1 MNGAGIQRARI
12 FHMVA
17 NMKVSTLISEYN
29 TDRPNQVDDSR
40 KINWLKKVEAM
51 IIREV
56 VSTHQGGSLDTW
68 TVDGTTLTIG
78 STIYDTDIEAIISD
92 FGDDTELIVPDPYS
106 DLYMFW
112 LDERIALMNNEAKRY
127 SSVSTLFNNAYVTF
141 QQWYN
146 RTHMPLSGR
155 SHFINHEE
163 L

>member
-106 DLYMFW
+106 DLYMFCF
-112 LDERIALMNNEAKRY
+112 Y
-127 SSVSTLFNNAYVTF
+127 SSPSCDGDQAG
-141 QQWYN
+141 N
-146 RTHMPLSGR
+146 RGR
-155 SHFINHEE
+155 ILYAGFYSSPSCDGDQ
-163 L
+163 